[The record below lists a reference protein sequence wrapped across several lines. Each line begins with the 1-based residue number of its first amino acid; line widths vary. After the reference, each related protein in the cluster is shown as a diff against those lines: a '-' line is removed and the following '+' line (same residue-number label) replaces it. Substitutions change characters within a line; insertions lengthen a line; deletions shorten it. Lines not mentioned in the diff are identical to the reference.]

1 MAEPQSIS
9 SLFSDVLGSTDYA
22 ATQLEA
28 DRKLGEQL
36 QTGSAA
42 TLFAPERARRLTKSL
57 GGIVGADTRSPAE
70 IKAEQTKKMV
80 SKAMQ
85 SAMAQYPTSR
95 ALQLEAVA
103 KELMANGMTA
113 EASKFRDAAQA
124 SQLQEAKIYSEQAKG
139 FASEQSGLKSQ
150 AEAATE
156 TATRQ
161 GKVDQI
167 AAEIA
172 KQNALATKAGAATA
186 LTEEQITTEIMKR
199 DPTVSKIE
207 AEAAAAKALEIQRK
221 AEIETTNLMRPL
233 LIEEKQAQITAT
245 EKGIEVDDARIKLIN
260 EQVDTEAVNR
270 RAAEQQITVDEARK
284 QLLDEEILRY
294 QAMTPLEIIRANT
307 EIAKNTEQAR
317 LQKAQLAD
325 IGMTDFL
332 RELEST
338 KLSEEQKEE
347 LKRKRAEGRA
357 ITAGVSGYDPN
368 QAATKAAVDKI
379 VRYAEE
385 GEDASKGLAVAERIL
400 KVAPKANTGSLL
412 NFKDAYTWVAAN
424 VFGGDQETQTK
435 IASELMDVVL
445 NDALLEKTSI
455 LKGVLSDSDM
465 KILKESIAQR
475 GNRPETIALAFT
487 DFAAKRFAVVRSA
500 EYFDRLLVEQGS
512 NMKIPPFEVKKALE
526 TLAEL
531 DYQGVAEAKG
541 VVPTGTYN
549 VDENKVDKA
558 IALLE
563 KFNITY
569 TPYYK

>member
-1 MAEPQSIS
+1 MAEQSIS
-9 SLFSDVLGSTDYA
+9 SLFSDVLGTPN
-22 ATQLEA
+22 TQAEQLAA
-28 DRKLGEQL
+28 DRALGEKL
-36 QTGSAA
+36 QQGGSAA
-42 TLFAPERARRLTKSL
+42 LLFAPERARRLTQTI
-57 GGIVGADTRSPAE
+57 GGIAGADTRSPAE
-70 IKAEQTKKMV
+70 REAQATRKLV
-80 SKAMQ
+80 SGAMQ
-85 SAMAQYPTSR
+85 KAAQQYPNSR
-95 ALQLEAVA
+95 AMQLKAVA
-103 KELMANGMTA
+103 QQLMSAGKSA
-113 EASKFRDAAQA
+113 EAAKFQDAAQA
-124 SQLQEAKIYSEQAKG
+124 AELQEAKIQSEQAQTYQRNQAG
-139 FASEQSGLKSQ
+139 NASREQ
-150 AEAATE
+150 AATTE
-156 TATRQ
+156 ATRE
-161 GKVDQI
+161 GEVNKLAAQI
-167 AAEIA
+167 TKENALAAQAGSAKRKTEAEIA
-172 KQNALATKAGAATA
+172 
-186 LTEEQITTEIMKR
+186 TEILMR
-199 DPTVSKIE
+199 NPTISKAE
-207 AEAAAAKALEIQRK
+207 ADAAAAKALADQRN
-221 AEIETTNLMRPL
+221 AETETTNLMRPL
-233 LIEEKQAQITAT
+233 LIEEKEAQITAT

-260 EQVDTEAVNR
+260 EQVDTEEVTR

-294 QAMTPLEIIRANT
+294 QAMTPIEIIKANT
-307 EIAKNTEQAR
+307 EVAKNTQAAR
-317 LQKAQLAD
+317 LAKAQLAD

-338 KLSEEQKEE
+338 SLSDEEKEE
-347 LKRKRAEGRA
+347 LKRKRSEGRA

-368 QAATKAAVDKI
+368 AAATKAVVDKI
-379 VRYAEE
+379 VRYSEE
-385 GEDASKGLAVAERIL
+385 GEDASKGLSVAERIL

-424 VFGGDQETQTK
+424 VFGGDEDTQKK

-500 EYFDRLLVEQGS
+500 EYFDRLLIEQGS
-512 NMKIPPFEVKKALE
+512 NMKIPPFEIKKAIE

-541 VVPTGTYN
+541 IVPVGTYE
-549 VDENKVDKA
+549 VDDTKVDKA